1 MELSK
6 ETILTLRSASK
17 VFHIPY
23 WMMVNVIYAEE
34 RRFWKTE
41 KQTCDAIVEN
51 LAEGSIS

>member
-1 MELSK
+1 MKLSK

-23 WMMVNVIYAEE
+23 WMMVNVIYMEE
-34 RRFWKTE
+34 RKFWKTQKE
-41 KQTCDAIVEN
+41 TCDAIVEN

>member
-1 MELSK
+1 MKPSK
-6 ETILTLRSASK
+6 ETIRTLKTASK

-34 RRFWKTE
+34 RRFWKTQ

>member
-1 MELSK
+1 MELNK
-6 ETILTLRSASK
+6 ETIRTLKTASK

>member
-23 WMMVNVIYAEE
+23 WMMIHVIYMEE
-34 RRFWKTE
+34 RQFWKTE
-41 KQTCDAIVEN
+41 KETCDAIIEN

>member
-1 MELSK
+1 MKLSK

-23 WMMVNVIYAEE
+23 WMMVNVIYMEE
-34 RRFWKTE
+34 RKFWKTE

>member
-1 MELSK
+1 MKLSK

-23 WMMVNVIYAEE
+23 WMMVNVIFAEE
-34 RRFWKTE
+34 RKFWKTE

-51 LAEGSIS
+51 LAEGSIN

>member
-1 MELSK
+1 MKPSK
-6 ETILTLRSASK
+6 ETIRTLKTASK

-23 WMMVNVIYAEE
+23 WMMVNVIFAEE